1 MSRLAA
7 NGPQPD
13 PGAGK
18 SLLLAL
24 VVHVAFFAF
33 LVFAVSWRT
42 EPPQGMVAELWT
54 SIPSA
59 APQPAPP
66 PPPPP
71 EPEVKP
77 EPPKPAPPPEPRAE
91 TKPEPKPD
99 IALKEKQEQE
109 KKKREEAEKKQ
120 EAEKK
125 RQEAEKEKR
134 QLEQQKAA
142 EAERLK
148 REQAKQQQELAR
160 LAREQEALNQQLQ
173 AQAAAGQSR
182 LLDDY
187 KGRIKAKIQGYIV
200 LPPEIPG
207 NPEAHFDVVL
217 LPSGEVLSV
226 KLKKSSGH
234 AAYDQAVERAILKA
248 QPLPLPPDPALFANF
263 RNLELRFRPRE

>member
-1 MSRLAA
+1 MIRLAA
-7 NGPQPD
+7 SGPRPE
-13 PGAGK
+13 PGGAS

-24 VVHVAFFAF
+24 VVHAAFFAF
-33 LVFAVSWRT
+33 LMFAVSWRT
-42 EPPQGMVAELWT
+42 EPPQGMVAELWS

-59 APQPAPP
+59 APQPAPA

-77 EPPKPAPPPEPRAE
+77 EPPKPAPPPEPKAE
-91 TKPEPKPD
+91 PRPEPRPD

-109 KKKREEAEKKQ
+109 KKRAEEERKKQ
-120 EAEKK
+120 EA
-125 RQEAEKEKR
+125 AKEKR
-134 QLEQQKAA
+134 RLEQQQAA
-142 EAERLK
+142 EAERLR

-200 LPPEIPG
+200 LPPDIPG
-207 NPEAHFDVVL
+207 NPEAQFDVVL

-248 QPLPLPPDPALFANF
+248 QPLPLPPEPALFANF

>member
-1 MSRLAA
+1 MRRLAA

-24 VVHVAFFAF
+24 AVHLAFFAF

-59 APQPAPP
+59 APHPAPP

-91 TKPEPKPD
+91 PKPEPRPEPKPD

-109 KKKREEAEKKQ
+109 KKKRAEEEKK
-120 EAEKK
+120 K
-125 RQEAEKEKR
+125 QEAEKEKR
-134 QLEQQKAA
+134 RLEQQKAA
-142 EAERLK
+142 EAERLR
-148 REQAKQQQELAR
+148 REQVKQQEELAR

-207 NPEAHFDVVL
+207 NPEAQFDVVL

-226 KLKKSSGH
+226 KLKRSSGH